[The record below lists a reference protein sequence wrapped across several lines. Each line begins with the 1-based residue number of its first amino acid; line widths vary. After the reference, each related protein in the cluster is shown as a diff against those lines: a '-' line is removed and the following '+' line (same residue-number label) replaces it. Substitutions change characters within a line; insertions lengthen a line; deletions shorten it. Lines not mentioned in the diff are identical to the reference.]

1 MLPLGKQAFAYQR
14 DVTVSA
20 EAHNLLWEP
29 GILLRGCECHSDAF
43 PFFRS
48 EFPVAPRVVSNYSAM
63 GCDVDE
69 VLTQS

>member
-1 MLPLGKQAFAYQR
+1 MLPLGKQAFPCQQ

-29 GILLRGCECHSDAF
+29 GILLRGCEYHSHEF

-48 EFPVAPRVVSNYSAM
+48 EFPGDHACCKLIHCNGLRR
-63 GCDVDE
+63 
-69 VLTQS
+69 